1 MKVVYEE
8 GEIKRLEKAHSEL
21 KNMGRALL
29 FDEDEG
35 WDPNR
40 VYNLSFKVTNP
51 GLAEYL
57 LISLLNNKLSDF
69 ELGIDI
75 VSLNFNAVQDK
86 NELKRKL
93 HEAIETLID

>member
-8 GEIKRLEKAHSEL
+8 GEIERLEKAHSEL

-29 FDEDEG
+29 FDEDGG

-75 VSLNFNAVQDK
+75 VSINFNAVQDK

-93 HEAIETLID
+93 HEAIENLID

>member
-1 MKVVYEE
+1 MKVIYEG
-8 GEIKRLEKAHSEL
+8 GEIERLEKAHSEL

-29 FDEDEG
+29 FDEDKG
-35 WDPNR
+35 RDPNR

-93 HEAIETLID
+93 HEAIENLID